1 MAPLRQIRLQEL
13 QQTRQRTL
21 VLMQDFN
28 GVATT
33 PQTVIFVSKVE
44 TSLTSESA
52 SVTVI
57 RPAACRR
64 AQISLKLN
72 VAPSAQE

>member
-13 QQTRQRTL
+13 QQTRQRAL

-33 PQTVIFVSKVE
+33 PQTVIFVGQQGRDLFDQRVGIGDGNQ
-44 TSLTSESA
+44 A
-52 SVTVI
+52 I
-57 RPAACRR
+57 RY
-64 AQISLKLN
+64 L
-72 VAPSAQE
+72 